1 MKFKLLMESQL
12 LEDIAA
18 VRKNY
23 PKISDKDFDRI
34 IRLDPTFKE
43 GRDSVGTYGKW
54 LLSLFNKGKLTNEG
68 HAYDLLSRF
77 EEEKKNLKNKDIG
90 KFKSLEEVDEYL
102 NDDDNYKTLSHRQE
116 VRARQKDRKNADLGN
131 EAELVYEDS
140 DWEVWVPKTYA
151 ASCKLGQGSSW
162 CTASTESDYYYKYY
176 TRQGYLYININKSDP
191 EEKYQFHFES
201 GSFMDIDD
209 SDIDIYPFLEDYPNL
224 REFYL
229 PKLLSAI
236 GVDVDDVG
244 LDGFVRTEVT
254 DFKEAFGENGK
265 LLESVMSGDIYEVFD
280 FSFYW
285 NDFELS
291 YVDRIRYFPDSVK
304 ELLSQL
310 GINSD
315 EELAEVEEEDG
326 DVMDAFRRAYILAKE
341 VGTQDEVYDDFV
353 RELNNCGA
361 EIKDGKIY
369 AYLSVKEL
377 LTSEYYGD
385 ANHYS
390 EIVIYELSNNFNL
403 VEPRYGWDGFNEDIF
418 YERLEDEL
426 YDIVRSR

>member
-1 MKFKLLMESQL
+1 MIFLL
-12 LEDIAA
+12 LEDINA

-140 DWEVWVPKTYA
+140 DWEVWIPKTYA

-176 TRQGYLYININKSDP
+176 TSQGDLYININKSDP

-209 SDIDIYPFLEDYPNL
+209 RSIYIMEFLENKPEL
-224 REFYL
+224 REFYV
-229 PKLLSAI
+229 PLLMKSV
-236 GVDVDDVG
+236 GLFKEDVDE
-244 LDGFVRTEVT
+244 DGYVVAILHGESDFVSCLGKDYGSFIYNLVRGDTYECFNT
-254 DFKEAFGENGK
+254 DYYYDSF
-265 LLESVMSGDIYEVFD
+265 SVDYVPSFD
-280 FSFYW
+280 S
-285 NDFELS
+285 
-291 YVDRIRYFPDSVK
+291 FPDNLK
-304 ELLSQL
+304 RRLSTF
-310 GINSD
+310 GINCD
-315 EELAEVEEEDG
+315 DDIKDVIEDNE
-326 DVMDAFRRAYILAKE
+326 DVDQAFRIAYEYACAEGAMAEALDDLENAL
-341 VGTQDEVYDDFV
+341 DDFNAKIKDTEIYFYYTVEDILGSEFYGDCNHYEDIIFEEV
-353 RELNNCGA
+353 RE
-361 EIKDGKIY
+361 
-369 AYLSVKEL
+369 
-377 LTSEYYGD
+377 
-385 ANHYS
+385 
-390 EIVIYELSNNFNL
+390 NFNFL
-403 VEPRYGWDGFNEDIF
+403 EPRYGWDGFDTMCFFEELM
-418 YERLEDEL
+418 YRLGEIEE
-426 YDIVRSR
+426 